1 MHLNMQYSDIK
12 KLPVRYRKW
21 YIDRLVKHFKQMN
34 SKNSKPQEAEPE
46 FDKLSMFE
54 EQLKKKMT

>member
-21 YIDRLVKHFKQMN
+21 YIERLVKHFKQMN
-34 SKNSKPQEAEPE
+34 SKNNKPQETDRE
-46 FDKLSMFE
+46 FDKLAMFE
-54 EQLKKKMT
+54 DQIKKKMT